1 MELYGGDDLSFA
13 HQVPLQLPV
22 ASNDRRWRRWLHG
35 WRARSCALAFMRL
48 WASHTFWPLRL
59 LSTIGRR
66 ICCNYE
72 LDDGGSEARW
82 CAGEVIVSRP
92 LRCAVTSPSTV
103 KPRVTERKR
112 GNRGFTF
119 LPPALRAAELLW
131 LLGARPSG
139 RGPPF
144 SCSEAGRACVNR
156 KGSSGGG
163 SWRARPAPSGRPRER
178 ARTVCHAKEA
188 TRAAGA

>member
-112 GNRGFTF
+112 GIRYRNFRHSGTGTGTG
-119 LPPALRAAELLW
+119 PGT
-131 LLGARPSG
+131 GAG
-139 RGPPF
+139 TGIILIQ
-144 SCSEAGRACVNR
+144 
-156 KGSSGGG
+156 K
-163 SWRARPAPSGRPRER
+163 
-178 ARTVCHAKEA
+178 RTPLYN
-188 TRAAGA
+188 